1 MSRIAKQNER
11 YLARVKASMD
21 SERKH
26 QLERQ
31 QEREAAKREAAKQL
45 RQNERN
51 EAREM
56 RNDQQN
62 FEKQQR
68 DERNI
73 KITQSNE
80 RYSDMWIATTG
91 LSVPQ
96 VISLTLRGGDAG
108 HLLNKLDLRVYNR
121 SSKKSEDINLMNFM
135 KMLHEKSFPNL
146 QVSQRGQV
154 TFDNF
159 VVPAG
164 AYFFIRY
171 HWMLS
176 TGQTQPYSLNN
187 ESISPNNVATT
198 TNSED

>member
-1 MSRIAKQNER
+1 MSRIAKENER

-21 SERKH
+21 RERMH

-31 QEREAAKREAAKQL
+31 QEREAAKQL

-56 RNDQQN
+56 RNDQRN

-68 DERNI
+68 DERNM

-91 LSVPQ
+91 LSVSQ

-108 HLLNKLDLRVYNR
+108 HLLNRLELRVYNR
-121 SSKKSEDINLMNFM
+121 SSKTSEDINLINFM
-135 KMLHEKSFPNL
+135 KMLHEKSLPNL

-154 TFDNF
+154 TIDDI
-159 VVPAG
+159 VIPARV
-164 AYFFIRY
+164 YFFIKY

-187 ESISPNNVATT
+187 ENISPSSVAITT
-198 TNSED
+198 KSED

>member
-1 MSRIAKQNER
+1 MSRIAKENER
-11 YLARVKASMD
+11 YLARVKASID

-31 QEREAAKREAAKQL
+31 QEREAAKQL

-56 RNDQQN
+56 RNDQRN

-121 SSKKSEDINLMNFM
+121 SSNKSEDINLMNFM

-154 TFDNF
+154 TLDDI
-159 VVPAG
+159 VIPAK

>member
-1 MSRIAKQNER
+1 MSRIAKENEI

-21 SERKH
+21 RERKH

-31 QEREAAKREAAKQL
+31 HEREAAKQL

-51 EAREM
+51 EARDM
-56 RNDQQN
+56 RNDQRD

-68 DERNI
+68 EERNM

-108 HLLNKLDLRVYNR
+108 NLLNRLELRVYNR
-121 SSKKSEDINLMNFM
+121 SSKTLEDINLINFM
-135 KMLHEKSFPNL
+135 KMIHEKSFPNL

-154 TFDNF
+154 TLDDI
-159 VVPAG
+159 VIPARV
-164 AYFFIRY
+164 YFFIRY

-187 ESISPNNVATT
+187 ESISPNSVTTT
-198 TNSED
+198 TNSEG

>member
-1 MSRIAKQNER
+1 MSRIAKENER

-21 SERKH
+21 RERKH

-31 QEREAAKREAAKQL
+31 QEREAAKQM
-45 RQNERN
+45 RQNERD

-68 DERNI
+68 DERNM

-96 VISLTLRGGDAG
+96 VISLTRGGDAG

-121 SSKKSEDINLMNFM
+121 SSKKPEVINLINFM

-146 QVSQRGQV
+146 QVSRRGQV

-159 VVPAG
+159 VIPAKV
-164 AYFFIRY
+164 YFFIKF
-171 HWMLS
+171 HWSLS
-176 TGQTQPYSLNN
+176 TGQAQNQYSLQT
-187 ESISPNNVATT
+187 ESVNPSSVPTT

>member
-1 MSRIAKQNER
+1 MSRIAKENER
-11 YLARVKASMD
+11 YLARVKASMEG
-21 SERKH
+21 ERKH

-31 QEREAAKREAAKQL
+31 QEREAAKQL

-56 RNDQQN
+56 RNDQRD

-68 DERNI
+68 DERNM

-108 HLLNKLDLRVYNR
+108 HLLNRLELRVYNR
-121 SSKKSEDINLMNFM
+121 SSKTSEDINLINFM

-154 TFDNF
+154 TLAAEL
-159 VVPAG
+159 VIPAKV
-164 AYFFIRY
+164 YFFIKY
-171 HWMLS
+171 HWLLS
-176 TGQTQPYSLNN
+176 TRQAQNQYSLQT
-187 ESISPNNVATT
+187 ESISPSSVPTT
-198 TNSED
+198 TKSED

>member
-1 MSRIAKQNER
+1 MSRIAKENER

-21 SERKH
+21 RERKH
-26 QLERQ
+26 QVERQ
-31 QEREAAKREAAKQL
+31 QQRDEAKEL

-56 RNDQQN
+56 RNDQRN
-62 FEKQQR
+62 FERQQR
-68 DERNI
+68 DERNE
-73 KITQSNE
+73 KIAQSNE

-121 SSKKSEDINLMNFM
+121 SSKKPEDINLINFM

-154 TFDNF
+154 TLDNF
-159 VVPAG
+159 VIPARV
-164 AYFFIRY
+164 YFFIRY

-176 TGQTQPYSLNN
+176 TGQAQNQYSLNN
-187 ESISPNNVATT
+187 ESISPNSVANT